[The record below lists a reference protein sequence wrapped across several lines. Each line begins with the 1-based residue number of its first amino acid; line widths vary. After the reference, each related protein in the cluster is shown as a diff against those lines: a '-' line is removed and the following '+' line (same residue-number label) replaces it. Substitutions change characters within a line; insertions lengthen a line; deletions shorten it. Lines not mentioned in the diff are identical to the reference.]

1 MTDFIPRNMDRM
13 QSFVAACQR
22 TLDADAGLM
31 AAAKTWNDKRVPIAE
46 WPPELK
52 RWMAA
57 QILAAIVFDKEVS

>member
-1 MTDFIPRNMDRM
+1 MNKPDFMHSD
-13 QSFVAACQR
+13 FVRATQA

-31 AAAKTWNDKRVPIAE
+31 AAAKAWNDKRVPIAD

-57 QILAAIVFDKEVS
+57 QILAAIVFDDKEPE